1 MERLDFGSHLD
12 PELGVQVRER
22 FIKQKNLRISDDGAA
37 HRNPLTLTTRERARV
52 AIKQLSQPKN
62 LGCAFDGSLN
72 FCSRF
77 LREHQAERHV
87 LAHFHM
93 RIQRVILEHHR
104 DIALF
109 GLHLVYHGAT
119 DANFACAD
127 FFKAR
132 NHPKQRALA
141 TARWANQHGKFAIS
155 DLNVDAP
162 DDVG

>member
-22 FIKQKNLRISDDGAA
+22 FIKQKNLRIPDDGAA

-62 LGCAFDGSLN
+62 FGCTFHRGIN
-72 FCSRF
+72 FCGRF
-77 LREHQAERHV
+77 LGEHQAERHV

-127 FFKAR
+127 FFQPG
-132 NHPKQRALA
+132 NHPQKRALA
-141 TARWANQHGKFAIS
+141 TARGSNQHGKFAVG
-155 DLNVDAP
+155 DLNIDSA